1 MLQRKKR
8 EYPYAT
14 VICRTDER
22 YAPLGLFR
30 GEKIYVLRRVRDV
43 MLIKARCTVYAIDGV
58 LLGELLGVAL

>member
-8 EYPYAT
+8 GYPYEA

-30 GEKIYVLRRVRDV
+30 GEKIRVLRRVRDV
-43 MLIKARCTVYAIDGV
+43 MLIKARCTVYAIDGA
-58 LLGELLGVAL
+58 LLCELLGGAL